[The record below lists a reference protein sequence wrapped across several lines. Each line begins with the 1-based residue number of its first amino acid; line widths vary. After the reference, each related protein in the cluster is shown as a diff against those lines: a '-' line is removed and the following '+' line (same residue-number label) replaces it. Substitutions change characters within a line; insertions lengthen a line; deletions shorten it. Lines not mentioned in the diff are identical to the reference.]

1 MIFAAG
7 DGLALMA
14 DGAAA
19 FSADLTGV
27 SALAATAMR
36 LTFGDEADGFGSDGL
51 AEADGADV

>member
-1 MIFAAG
+1 
-7 DGLALMA
+7 MA

-36 LTFGDEADGFGSDGL
+36 LTFGDEADGFESDGL